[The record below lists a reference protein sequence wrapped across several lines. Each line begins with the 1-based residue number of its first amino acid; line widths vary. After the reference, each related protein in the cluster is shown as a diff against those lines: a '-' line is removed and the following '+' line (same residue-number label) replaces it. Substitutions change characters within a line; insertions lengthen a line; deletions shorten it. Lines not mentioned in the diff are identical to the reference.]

1 MMILLT
7 GGSSCGKSGYAED
20 ICVSLPGPRYYIAS
34 MRPWGETGLE
44 KVRRHRRLRA
54 GKGFETIERYTD
66 LAGLELPERGTV
78 LMECIATLTAN
89 EMYDEQGNMND
100 PVDRIVEGIR
110 RLEEQAQTLVV
121 ITNDVGSEMND
132 YSESTN
138 AYIRAI
144 GKINAILAGE
154 ADSVCEMVC
163 GIPLVLKGKLPLER
177 D

>member
-7 GGSSCGKSGYAED
+7 GGSSCGKSSYAED
-20 ICVSLPGPRYYIAS
+20 ICVSIPGPRYYIAS

-66 LAGLELPERGTV
+66 LAGLDLPERGTV

-89 EMYDEQGNMND
+89 EMYDEAGNMND
-100 PVDRIVEGIR
+100 PCERIIEGIG
-110 RLEEQAQTLVV
+110 RLAEQCETLVV

-144 GKINAILAGE
+144 GRINAVLAE
-154 ADSVCEMVC
+154 KADSVCEMVC
-163 GIPLVLKGKLPLER
+163 GIPLLLKGELPLR
-177 D
+177 R